1 VRRAGIRLPIV
12 GGMNLTVVIVLAAL
26 VAGSTALGF
35 LYLSFNGRVRR
46 QSGREV
52 VRAKEVGATALG
64 SKATLLQFSTEV
76 CAPCRTAHRVL
87 GTIAKERFSVK
98 HLDVDLTLRPDLAT
112 RFGVLQT
119 PTILILDGYGRVR
132 ARIGGAPR
140 PEVVRVELDRI
151 LESAHLAPLEAA

>member
-1 VRRAGIRLPIV
+1 
-12 GGMNLTVVIVLAAL
+12 MDLTVVIVLGAL
-26 VAGSTALGF
+26 VAGSTLLGF
-35 LYLSFNGRVRR
+35 LYLAFNGRVRR
-46 QSGREV
+46 TSGREV

-64 SKATLLQFSTEV
+64 SKATLLQLSTEI
-76 CAPCRTAHRVL
+76 CAPCRTANRVL

-98 HLDVDLTLRPDLAT
+98 HLDVDLGLRPDLAT

-140 PEVVRVELDRI
+140 PEVVRGELDRI
-151 LESAHLAPLEAA
+151 LEAA